1 MPSQQSLFKISRLIF
16 LVGVAAFIAA
26 IFLLLA
32 KNSRLSGKKVQKK
45 YDGPAFTAPNPFP
58 NMPQVVVS
66 SSSGGLVSPKS
77 DWKADE
83 NPVLEIDLNKLK

>member
-1 MPSQQSLFKISRLIF
+1 MLSQQSLFKISRLIF
-16 LVGVAAFIAA
+16 WAGAAAFIIAVL
-26 IFLLLA
+26 LLLA
-32 KNSRLSGKKVQKK
+32 KNSRINEKKVQKK
-45 YDGPAFTAPNPFP
+45 YNGPAFTAPNPFP

-66 SSSGGLVSPKS
+66 SSEGAVSSLKA